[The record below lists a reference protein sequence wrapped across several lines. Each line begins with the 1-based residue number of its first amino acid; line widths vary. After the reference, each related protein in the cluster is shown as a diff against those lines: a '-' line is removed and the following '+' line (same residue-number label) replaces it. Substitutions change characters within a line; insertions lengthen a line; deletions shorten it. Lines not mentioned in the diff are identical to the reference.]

1 MNEVKSIRV
10 LIVDDHDMLREGLAA
25 FLQGFPDL
33 EMVGE
38 ASSGEEGVRLF
49 EELKPDVIL
58 MDLVMPGMDGVKA
71 IKAIHDIQPD
81 IKIIAL
87 SSFSEDKL
95 VRSAL
100 MAGATSYLLKNVS
113 AERLAD
119 AIRSTHSGLPTL
131 SPEVKSLLV
140 DIARTTSSTSSNLE
154 PLTPRELE
162 VLGCLVTGLTNAE
175 IAQQLGISQYTIKG
189 HVSNILGKLAVNSRT
204 EAVAYA
210 LRNNIVP
217 NS

>member
-38 ASSGEEGVRLF
+38 AASGEEGVRLF

-210 LRNNIVP
+210 LRNNIV
-217 NS
+217 SQ

>member
-1 MNEVKSIRV
+1 MNEVESIRV

-38 ASSGEEGVRLF
+38 AASGEEGVRLF

-119 AIRSTHSGLPTL
+119 AIRTTHSGLPTL

-140 DIARTTSSTSSNLE
+140 DIPRTTSSTSSNLE

-210 LRNNIVP
+210 LRNNIV
-217 NS
+217 SQ

>member
-10 LIVDDHDMLREGLAA
+10 LIVDDHDMLREGLVA
-25 FLQGFPDL
+25 FLHGFPDL

-119 AIRSTHSGLPTL
+119 AIRTTHSGLPTL

-140 DIARTTSSTSSNLE
+140 DIPPTTSSTSANLE

-210 LRNNIVP
+210 LRNNIV
-217 NS
+217 SQ

>member
-1 MNEVKSIRV
+1 
-10 LIVDDHDMLREGLAA
+10 
-25 FLQGFPDL
+25 
-33 EMVGE
+33 
-38 ASSGEEGVRLF
+38 
-49 EELKPDVIL
+49 
-58 MDLVMPGMDGVKA
+58 MPGMDGVKA

-119 AIRSTHSGLPTL
+119 AIRTTHSGLPTL

-140 DIARTTSSTSSNLE
+140 DIPRTTSSTSSNLE

-210 LRNNIVP
+210 LRNNIV
-217 NS
+217 SQ